1 MAPGGPRR
9 LSVLARHVG
18 GGGRKPP
25 RGPAAAPS
33 AADDEPAT
41 SPFSQPQVRSKR
53 IRFNS
58 GAWNPLVDMTEVF
71 AGNFHPV
78 AGEGGAGSRFEL
90 QDGAVNVQ
98 LAVEPAAESEPLL
111 VAEAPWETT
120 VVPLFIWTTDDGEMR
135 MLYEC
140 GAAGQAIATSRDGY
154 RWKRPSL
161 GLVEWQGQETNLL
174 ANGISGAT
182 GVFIDENPA
191 CPESERFKAVGG
203 DMAYY
208 DPDTLSVPRIFSGSV
223 SLGFENHS

>member
-9 LSVLARHVG
+9 LSVLARHVVG
-18 GGGRKPP
+18 LKPP

-33 AADDEPAT
+33 ADDEPTT

-58 GAWNPLVDMTEVF
+58 GDWNPLVDMTEVF

-78 AGEGGAGSRFEL
+78 AGEGGAGGRFEL

-98 LAVEPAAESEPLL
+98 LAVEPAVESEPLL

-154 RWKRPSL
+154 RWERPSL

-208 DPDTLSVPRIFSGSV
+208 DPDTLY
-223 SLGFENHS
+223 E